1 MIVSAIASAGAWGWV
16 ILATILMA
24 AEILAPGYFLIW
36 LGAAAAVTGIIF
48 LLAPGPWQIQ
58 LAVFAVLSLISLY
71 GWFKVMKASNGT
83 ASDKPDLN
91 RRLEAM
97 VGREFV
103 LDEPIQA
110 GRGRVRVA
118 DSVWLVTGPDLA
130 SGARVR
136 VTGIE
141 GAMLVVEAARAA

>member
-1 MIVSAIASAGAWGWV
+1 MIVSTIAASGAWGWI
-16 ILATILMA
+16 ILATVLMG
-24 AEILAPGYFLIW
+24 AEILVPGYFLIW
-36 LGAAAAVTGIIF
+36 LGAAAALTGVIF
-48 LLAPGPWQIQ
+48 LVFSGPWQAQ

-71 GWFKVMKASNGT
+71 GWFKVMKTSNGT

-91 RRLEAM
+91 RRMEAM

-103 LDEPIQA
+103 LDEPIQS

-136 VTGIE
+136 VTDFQ
-141 GAMLVVEAARAA
+141 GAVLVVEPA

>member
-1 MIVSAIASAGAWGWV
+1 MIVSTIVAAGPWSWI
-16 ILATILMA
+16 ILAAILMGL
-24 AEILAPGYFLIW
+24 EILVPGYFLIW
-36 LGAAAAVTGIIF
+36 LGAAAAVTGLIF
-48 LLAPGPWQIQ
+48 LAIAGPWQAQ
-58 LAVFAVLSLISLY
+58 LAVFAVLSLFSLY

-83 ASDKPDLN
+83 TSDKPDLN
-91 RRLEAM
+91 RRMEAM

-103 LDEPIQA
+103 LDDPLQS

-136 VTGIE
+136 VTDFQ
-141 GAMLVVEAARAA
+141 GAVLVVEAA

>member
-1 MIVSAIASAGAWGWV
+1 MIVSTIATAGAWGWI
-16 ILATILMA
+16 ILAAVLMA
-24 AEILAPGYFLIW
+24 AEILVPGYFLIW
-36 LGAAAAVTGIIF
+36 LGAAAALTGVIF
-48 LLAPGPWQIQ
+48 LFIAGPWQAQ

-103 LDEPIQA
+103 LEEPIQS

-130 SGARVR
+130 SGGRVR
-136 VTGIE
+136 VIGFE
-141 GAMLVVEAARAA
+141 GAVLLVEPA